1 MSAKRILASAVSV
14 GLALAPAQ
22 DADPA
27 AGIAPHLAQWVKL
40 FAVVDREAADKPNAD
55 QAVFQG
61 ALPGALRQLDP
72 HSIFF
77 DPENFRQLQEM
88 EKSIRRGF
96 GTIVSIL
103 PGRVVVL
110 QTQAGSPGARAGLL
124 PGDEIVGV
132 NGYALSQ
139 FEPEQIMQ
147 LLMQARQHAVHLDVR
162 RQNSPRLLPFE
173 LTPASMETPSV
184 DRAFLL
190 RPGVGFVRMTS
201 FEGNTG
207 KELRAAIE
215 KIGGHQLKSLVLDLR
230 GNPGGVL
237 PAALETAAAFLQPGQ
252 RIISVRGRSK
262 KTEDIDVPAGAKPYT
277 FPLAVLVNAK
287 SASASE
293 IVAAA
298 MQDHKRGVVVG
309 EPTFGKG
316 LVQSVFPLMTETAIA
331 LTVAY
336 YYSPA
341 GRNLQRPL
349 KGAQL
354 ETPSADTPGGVK
366 PDHGVVPP
374 RPSRLHVALEASGSF
389 TAFATGFTRR
399 QTVADGFEVSSR
411 LMDEF
416 QGWLAQHNIQ
426 PAITEWTADAHWI
439 QQRLKQEIYNLGLGV
454 EKGDEIEMRNDPV
467 VIRALAEIVKP

>member
-1 MSAKRILASAVSV
+1 MNAKRILASAVSV
-14 GLALAPAQ
+14 GLALAQ
-22 DADPA
+22 ETDPA
-27 AGIAPHLAQWVKL
+27 AGIAPHLAQFVKL
-40 FAVVDREAADKPNAD
+40 FAAVDREAADKPNAD

-77 DPENFRQLQEM
+77 DTENFRQLQEM

-103 PGRVVVL
+103 PGRVVIL
-110 QTQAGSPGARAGLL
+110 QTQAGSPSARAGLL
-124 PGDEIVGV
+124 PGDEILGV

-147 LLMQARQHAVHLDVR
+147 LLMQARQQVVRLEVR

-190 RPGVGFVRMTS
+190 EPGLGFVRVTS
-201 FEGNTG
+201 FEQNTG
-207 KELRAAIE
+207 KELREAIE
-215 KIGGHQLKSLVLDLR
+215 RIGGAKLKSLVLDLR
-230 GNPGGVL
+230 ANPGGVL
-237 PAALETAAAFLQPGQ
+237 PAALETAAMFLQPGQ

-262 KTEDIDVPAGAKPYT
+262 KTEDIDVPAGAAPYQ

-336 YYSPA
+336 YYSPN
-341 GRNLQRPL
+341 GHNLQRPL

-354 ETPSADTPGGVK
+354 ETPAADTPGGVK
-366 PDHGVVPP
+366 PDHTVVPP
-374 RPSRLHVALEASGSF
+374 RSTRLQVALEASGSF
-389 TAFATGFTRR
+389 TAFATEFTRR
-399 QTVADGFEVSSR
+399 QKVEDGFDVSSR

-416 QGWLAQHNIQ
+416 QGWLIPRNIQ
-426 PAITEWTADAHWI
+426 PGIAEWTGEARWV
-439 QQRLKQEIYNLGLGV
+439 QQRLKQEIYNLALGV
-454 EKGDEIEMRNDPV
+454 DKGDEIEMRNDPV
-467 VIRALAEIVKP
+467 VRRALSEMPR